1 MNDECPIC
9 LEYLDGVIVILNCNH
24 KYHQA
29 CIEDWFNRTIATD
42 NSLMCPECNLPGDI
56 AKIEY
61 VNINREEVMELTRI
75 QSIGNNDSVDVND
88 SERYSDSDSGSDS
101 GSDSDNEKLP
111 TKKCIN
117 FCIIN

>member
-24 KYHQA
+24 KYHQV
-29 CIEDWFNRTIATD
+29 CIEDWFNRTVATD

-61 VNINREEVMELTRI
+61 VNMKREEVIELTRR
-75 QSIGNNDSVDVND
+75 QPVRDN
-88 SERYSDSDSGSDS
+88 DSDSHGDSDS
-101 GSDSDNEKLP
+101 ESDEEEPMK
-111 TKKCIN
+111 KKCSH